1 MHVEKHYKMSQ
12 TLRVSNKP
20 LLRNSQKSEKDTP
33 SGPDIWHNG
42 CVSIQN
48 YERFL
53 KAYNDGEVTRLV
65 VVPNLT
71 DSITASR
78 RSPAPS

>member
-1 MHVEKHYKMSQ
+1 M
-12 TLRVSNKP
+12 L
-20 LLRNSQKSEKDTP
+20 
-33 SGPDIWHNG
+33 GPNGDSNG
-42 CVSIQN
+42 CVSIRD

-53 KAYNDGEVTRLV
+53 KAYSDGEITRLV
-65 VVPNLT
+65 VVPNIT